1 MWHLLLT
8 CSAVAVYSLIL
19 MNTLCYHVC
28 GISSEPSCKGS
39 YSIKMYW
46 KWSMCFAKPLCLS
59 ETYTK
64 AYVDSAF
71 WLSEIFFQ
79 CNERYMKALV
89 FFQALPMWSPKD
101 ERSVRALHV
110 LNSSSSCFRARDCIF
125 LSSASRVWMMMTY
138 SNLLCLWLWSV
149 LMRDG
154 YLLSAFSVVSGIFRK
169 RYRHP
174 SFVRHWFFSVAIL
187 IGFHVK
193 GIKQHHRQGFVFEG
207 REPCSISHY
216 LSATIEDDC
225 VTDSVFSFVFR
236 LPCAC
241 DFAVSS
247 DGVSFQLFQRACTE
261 CFWIPSALDAS
272 GKIYSMIGVMHGP
285 EPKM

>member
-1 MWHLLLT
+1 MLHVLNLELEWVYLLHM
-8 CSAVAVYSLIL
+8 SSLNIIECFREDIRYVET
-19 MNTLCYHVC
+19 MNTLCYNVC
-28 GISSEPSCKGS
+28 GISSEPSCKVS
-39 YSIKMYW
+39 QRMQAINIYW
-46 KWSMCFAKPLCLS
+46 KSAMCFAKPLCLS

-154 YLLSAFSVVSGIFRK
+154 YLLSAFGVVTAIFRK

-174 SFVRHWFFSVAIL
+174 SFVRHWFFGVAIL
-187 IGFHVK
+187 TCFDKPGDETGTALEMSCV
-193 GIKQHHRQGFVFEG
+193 
-207 REPCSISHY
+207 SISATTRICAIRHTRIVT
-216 LSATIEDDC
+216 LSAYCWDFER
-225 VTDSVFSFVFR
+225 SVHILS
-236 LPCAC
+236 
-241 DFAVSS
+241 
-247 DGVSFQLFQRACTE
+247 
-261 CFWIPSALDAS
+261 
-272 GKIYSMIGVMHGP
+272 
-285 EPKM
+285 